1 MLPLLQLELATMC
14 PIALDFSRL
23 DGTSIDHLTEA
34 DIESTCQA
42 FTGHSFAYRDEE
54 LERYAGKTD
63 QSLDQVLSHQLAY
76 GFTRNP
82 IKRKCLLW
90 FGRRFGC
97 VIITICDPQN
107 KLDPEWM
114 QAIPGFF
121 ESGSDFVGVTD
132 RPYAY
137 WDGHN
142 FHRIYP
148 DVQHGSDGEVL
159 FSDLGNGFGWTV
171 ETSDSEDIRE
181 VLPAN
186 PDAWVYSIVPK
197 SHEQIVTVKDTRCLL
212 LHSRYREV
220 LR

>member
-1 MLPLLQLELATMC
+1 MLPLLHLDLARIC
-14 PIALDFSRL
+14 QIALDFSRL
-23 DGTSIDHLTEA
+23 DGASTDHLTDA
-34 DIESTCQA
+34 DVERACQA
-42 FTGHSFAYRDEE
+42 FAGHSFAYRDQE
-54 LERYAGKTD
+54 LECYASETD
-63 QSLDQVLSHQLAY
+63 QSLDQVLSHQLVY

-82 IKRKCLLW
+82 VKRKSLLW

-97 VIITICDPQN
+97 VIITICDPKSQ
-107 KLDPEWM
+107 LDPEWM
-114 QAIPGFF
+114 RAIPGFS

-148 DVQHGSDGEVL
+148 DVQLGAEDEVL

-171 ETSDSEDIRE
+171 ETSESEDIQE
-181 VLPAN
+181 VLAAN

-197 SHEQIVTVKDTRCLL
+197 SHEQIVTVNDTRCLL